1 MFRTELKALRKKNGL
16 TQVELAEA
24 VGLPKSSISMYE
36 SGQRKPKYETI
47 EMFADFFNVDIAL
60 LLDSRKPRPS
70 FVPIV
75 GQIACGKPI
84 YAEENVEE
92 YVPLPKDVVAD
103 FALRCKGDSMINARI
118 NDGDLVY
125 VRAQN
130 DVDDGQIAVVVI
142 DDSATLKRVYKRE
155 GTVIL
160 RAANPLYPDH
170 IYIGSE
176 LENIHIEGLAVAF
189 TGYI

>member
-92 YVPLPKDVVAD
+92 YVPLPKDVIAD

-160 RAANPLYPDH
+160 RAANPLYPDQ

-176 LENIHIEGLAVAF
+176 LENIQIEGLAVAF